1 MEVLVQDGDG
11 QVGAMSK
18 LAMVKIEHFL
28 IGTMVDD
35 AIGRDLK
42 IFFINP
48 VFGHGIE
55 VEEGNGLGSIQNKA

>member
-1 MEVLVQDGDG
+1 MQDGDG

-28 IGTMVDD
+28 ISTMVDD
-35 AIGRDLK
+35 AIRRDLK
-42 IFFINP
+42 IFFTNP

-55 VEEGNGLGSIQNKA
+55 VEEGNRLGSIQNKA

>member
-28 IGTMVDD
+28 IGTIVDD

-42 IFFINP
+42 MFFIDP
-48 VFGHGIE
+48 IFEHEIE
-55 VEEGNGLGSIQNKA
+55 QWTWIHPK